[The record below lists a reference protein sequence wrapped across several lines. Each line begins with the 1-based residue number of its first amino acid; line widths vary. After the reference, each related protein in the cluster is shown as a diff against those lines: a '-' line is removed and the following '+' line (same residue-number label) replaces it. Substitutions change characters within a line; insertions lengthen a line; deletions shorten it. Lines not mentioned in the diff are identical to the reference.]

1 MLKLLKTQYNKL
13 LRWIYNKLDK
23 RFKDQE
29 RINILDDYKYFTGPE
44 EVLIREYQRTIE
56 SVPEA
61 ILLKLLDMIE
71 FFKYRGHLTT
81 IKWYNPKTEIES
93 EIVKWELKW
102 IFKTRD
108 FFADLLKSWLPD
120 HKEKYD
126 DLTNTKLWEI
136 DAILKKTYANR
147 VSEIKWIIGELDKT
161 NNQ

>member
-81 IKWYNPKTEIES
+81 IK
-93 EIVKWELKW
+93 
-102 IFKTRD
+102 
-108 FFADLLKSWLPD
+108 
-120 HKEKYD
+120 
-126 DLTNTKLWEI
+126 
-136 DAILKKTYANR
+136 
-147 VSEIKWIIGELDKT
+147 
-161 NNQ
+161 